1 MATKRVEYLSLE
13 SKINIAE
20 QVINEAYM
28 RFSKFAIVF
37 SGGKDS
43 TVMLDL
49 VKRYTEKNGLPM
61 PPALFI
67 DHGMHF
73 SETWDFLQIAT
84 KFWGIHIIIAKN
96 EDALS
101 KVLDDSISVEK
112 LNNDNKNELRLLN
125 YSNEVVPYSLHTEVA
140 NHLLK
145 TVAMN
150 RAIEENRFEALFVG
164 VRWDENDARS
174 VEVFLSPREK
184 PFHYRLHPILTFTE
198 KDIWDYIIQNDLP
211 KHPLYER
218 GFRSIDGKE
227 DSVPLS
233 KIPAWEQD
241 LNSTS
246 ERAGRSQD
254 KEGMMERLR
263 KLGYM

>member
-1 MATKRVEYLSLE
+1 MPAKRVEHLSLK

-20 QVINEAYM
+20 QVVSEAYT
-28 RFSKFAIVF
+28 RFSRFAIVF

-49 VKRYTEKNGLPM
+49 IKRYTVKNNLPM

-73 SETWDFLQIAT
+73 LETWDFLEIAK
-84 KFWGIHIIIAKN
+84 KFWKINIIIAKN
-96 EDALS
+96 EDVLS
-101 KVLDDSISVEK
+101 NVSNDSILVEK
-112 LNNDNKNELRLLN
+112 LNDDNKNELRLLN
-125 YSNEVVPYSLHTEVA
+125 YFNEVVPYSLHTEVA

-150 RAIEENRFEALFVG
+150 RAIEENRFEALFMG
-164 VRWDENDARS
+164 VRWDENDAGS
-174 VEVFLSPREK
+174 TEVFLSPCEK
-184 PFHYRLHPILTFTE
+184 PFHYRLHPILTLTE
-198 KDIWDYIIQNDLP
+198 RDIWDYIIQNDLP
-211 KHPLYER
+211 KHPLYEK
-218 GFRSIDGKE
+218 GFRSINGKE

-233 KIPAWEQD
+233 KIPAWEQV
-241 LNSTS
+241 LSSTS
-246 ERAGRSQD
+246 KRAGRPQD
-254 KEGMMERLR
+254 KEGMMETLR

>member
-1 MATKRVEYLSLE
+1 MPEKRIEYLSMK
-13 SKINIAE
+13 SKVKIAE
-20 QVINEAYM
+20 EVVNEAYE
-28 RFSKFAIVF
+28 RFHRFAIVF

-49 VKRYTEKNGLPM
+49 VSKYASKNNVPM
-61 PPALFI
+61 PPVLFI
-67 DHGMHF
+67 DHGLHF
-73 SETWDFLQIAT
+73 SETWDFLNLASN
-84 KFWGIHIIIAKN
+84 FWKINIMVAKN
-96 EDALS
+96 ENVLS
-101 KVLDDSISVEK
+101 NVINGNIEVDK
-112 LNNDNKNELRLLN
+112 LNSDNKKELRVLN
-125 YSNEVVPYSLHTEVA
+125 YSNDTIPYSLHTEVA

-150 RAIEENRFEALFVG
+150 SAIEENRFEALFVG
-164 VRWDENDARS
+164 VRWDENEARS
-174 VEVFLSPREK
+174 SEVFLSSRDK

-198 KDIWDYIIQNDLP
+198 RDIWDYIIQNKLP

-227 DSVPLS
+227 DSTPLS
-233 KIPAWEQD
+233 NLPAWEQD
-241 LNSTS
+241 LSSTS

-254 KEGMMERLR
+254 KEGMMDRLR

>member
-1 MATKRVEYLSLE
+1 MTIKRLEYLSLS

-20 QVINEAYM
+20 QIVNEAYN
-28 RFSKFAIVF
+28 RFSKFVIVF

-49 VKRYTEKNGLPM
+49 ISKYTIKNNLPM

-67 DHGMHF
+67 DHGVHF
-73 SETWDFLQIAT
+73 SETWEFLEIAK
-84 KFWGIHIIIAKN
+84 KFWKINIIIAKN

-101 KVLDDSISVEK
+101 HVEGNKIPVEK
-112 LNNDNKNELRLLN
+112 LDADNKNELKTLN
-125 YSNEVVPYSLHTEVA
+125 YSGEIIPYSLHTEVT

-150 RAIEENRFEALFVG
+150 KAIEENRFDALFVG
-164 VRWDENDARS
+164 VRWDENEARS
-174 VEVFLSPREK
+174 SEVFLSPREK

-198 KDIWDYIIQNDLP
+198 GDIWDYIIQNNLP
-211 KHPLYER
+211 RHPLYER

-227 DSVPLS
+227 DSEPLS
-233 KIPAWEQD
+233 NVPAWQQD
-241 LNSTS
+241 LKSTS

>member
-1 MATKRVEYLSLE
+1 MTTKRVEYLSLE

-20 QVINEAYM
+20 QVINEAYT

-49 VKRYTEKNGLPM
+49 IKRYAVKNNLPM

-84 KFWGIHIIIAKN
+84 NFWKINIIIAKN

-101 KVLDDSISVEK
+101 NVSNDSILVKRLSV
-112 LNNDNKNELRLLN
+112 DNKNELRLLN

-150 RAIEENRFEALFVG
+150 RAIEENRFDALFVG

-174 VEVFLSPREK
+174 TEVFLSPREK

-198 KDIWDYIIQNDLP
+198 RDIWDYIIRNDLP
-211 KHPLYER
+211 KHPLYEK

-227 DSVPLS
+227 DSIPLL

-241 LNSTS
+241 LISTS

>member
-1 MATKRVEYLSLE
+1 MSAKRIEYLSLE

-20 QVINEAYM
+20 QVISEAYA
-28 RFSKFAIVF
+28 RFNKFAIVF

-49 VKRYTEKNGLPM
+49 IYRYTVKNKLPM

-73 SETWDFLQIAT
+73 TETWDFLKIAMNY
-84 KFWGIHIIIAKN
+84 WNLEIITAKN

-101 KVLDDSISVEK
+101 NVSNNSISVEK
-112 LNNDNKNELRLLN
+112 LNGDNKNELRLLN
-125 YSNEVVPYSLHTEVA
+125 YSNDIIPYSLHTEVA

-150 RAIEENRFEALFVG
+150 RAIEDNRFEALFVG

-174 VEVFLSPREK
+174 TEVFLSPRER

-198 KDIWDYIIQNDLP
+198 RDIWDYIIKNNLP

-218 GFRSIDGKE
+218 GFRSIDGRE

-233 KIPAWEQD
+233 NVPAWDQD
-241 LNSTS
+241 LSSTS

-263 KLGYM
+263 RLGYM